1 MIFVE
6 GKENLMV
13 IKNKFFKEEEVRK
26 EKWYIRH
33 DLITIKESPLH
44 GIGVFA
50 IDDIPKKTLVEM
62 APVLLFHNKT
72 MQVLNDMTDPFRH
85 TLMDYPFF
93 WGRNGMMA
101 FGHGFAGL
109 YNHSSAFAEA
119 HNCQWKCFYED
130 IKGYNALG
138 FLTRRDVKKGEELL
152 TSYSH
157 YEEGLWF
164 KGSDSEYAQT
174 VLPSDSETGD

>member
-1 MIFVE
+1 
-6 GKENLMV
+6 MV
-13 IKNKFFKEEEVRK
+13 VKNKFFKEEEVRE

-33 DLITIKESPLH
+33 DLIMIKESPLH

-50 IDDIPKKTLVEM
+50 CADIPKKTLVEV

-109 YNHSSAFAEA
+109 YNHASAFSPE

-138 FLTRRDVKKGEELL
+138 FLTRRDVRKGEELC

-164 KGSDSEYAQT
+164 KGSESEYAQT
-174 VLPSDSETGD
+174 VLPGDSETGD